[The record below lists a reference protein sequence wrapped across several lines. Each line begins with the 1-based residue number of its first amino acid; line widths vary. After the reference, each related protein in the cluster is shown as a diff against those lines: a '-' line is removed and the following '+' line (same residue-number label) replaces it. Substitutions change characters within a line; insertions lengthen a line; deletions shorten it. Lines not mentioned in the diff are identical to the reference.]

1 MGAAMNCSFLWVLAA
16 PALALVALTPCAKAQ
31 NINLKTVPIPTG
43 EQFVL
48 FPSHTLGMGSVA
60 VAQDDKLAAP
70 FSNPARRLEGKHRI
84 RLFAT
89 PTFYGEANQW
99 VGGRSFP
106 LAVLFS
112 GTRFHGG
119 FGLAVQQLQDR
130 PVWGWRAGSS
140 GRVIREDP
148 TNGYVFGT
156 VGARVTERLYAGVS
170 LLHASLATV
179 DGVNML
185 YGRAWAIEQDGTL
198 TELRLGAAGELGDGR
213 TLEGTITRTSVD
225 MTHDVF
231 YGEWV
236 WPGEPWLGTPDLVE
250 WEERNEDRTI
260 TWGTRLR
267 YSQPLDE
274 GSRLGIILAGST
286 KDHPKIPNYNVVDI
300 PRDPGNSAVFNLGA
314 GVSRTE
320 DGATVSMEVIFEPGR
335 SHTWAFADTVIFL
348 GSGAPLPPVF
358 RLEVGDKTVDNQFR
372 FMNWNLGLGF
382 EQEGRRVDY
391 QLGLRARRISY
402 SLDQHNF
409 VAESRRKTRES
420 WMEWT
425 PTWGLALRAG
435 GLDLRYAGRFTAKGW
450 VPMGPWGFG
459 LETVVPDAGVDF
471 VVGPTGPVNIP
482 AYRVTLHRFMVSVPF
497 GS

>member
-1 MGAAMNCSFLWVLAA
+1 MNRSFLRVLAIT
-16 PALALVALTPCAKAQ
+16 ALALVALAPSAGAQ
-31 NINLKTVPIPTG
+31 NITLKTVPIPTG
-43 EQFVL
+43 EQFRL

-70 FSNPARRLEGKHRI
+70 FSNPARRLEGEHRI

-106 LAVLFS
+106 VAALFS
-112 GTRFHGG
+112 GTRLHGG

-130 PVWGWRAGSS
+130 WVSRGRTGSS
-140 GRVIREDP
+140 GRVIQEDP

-156 VGARVTERLYAGVS
+156 IGSRITDNLS
-170 LLHASLATV
+170 LGFSVFHASLSTV

-185 YGRAWAIEQDGTL
+185 YWRAQTIEQDGTL
-198 TELRLGAAGELGDGR
+198 TELRLGAAGDLGDGR
-213 TLEGTITRTSVD
+213 TLEGTLTRTSVD
-225 MTHDVF
+225 MTHEVL
-231 YGEWV
+231 YGDWV
-236 WPGEPWLGTPDLVE
+236 WPVAPWVGSPQLVE
-250 WEERNEDRTI
+250 WRELNEDRTI

-267 YSQPLDE
+267 YSQRLDE
-274 GSRLGIILAGST
+274 NSRLGIILAGST
-286 KDHPKIPNYNVVDI
+286 KDHPKIPNYNVVNI

-320 DGATVSMEVIFEPGR
+320 DGATVSMEVILEPGR
-335 SHTWAFADTVIFL
+335 SHTWAFADTVTPL
-348 GSGAPLPPVF
+348 PSGA
-358 RLEVGDKTVDNQFR
+358 RLEAGDKTVDNQFR

-382 EQEGRRVDY
+382 EQEWHRVGY

-409 VAESRRKTRES
+409 LAESQRKTREN

-425 PTWGLALRAG
+425 PTWGVAVLAG
-435 GLDLRYAGRFTAKGW
+435 SLDLRYSGQFTAKGW
-450 VPMGPWGFG
+450 ESLRMRGGFI
-459 LETVVPDAGVDF
+459 LQMASPDAGVDF
-471 VVGPTGPVNIP
+471 VVGPTGEVNIP
-482 AYRVTLHRFMVSVPF
+482 AYRVTLHRFTVSVPF
-497 GS
+497 GP